1 MELIHAKA
9 NIEEIQSLT
18 EFDQYE
24 AVSGFGFKYADNDF
38 ELQVEEAVW
47 EKYPMIK
54 GHYLYEVGTEWG
66 GMVEDVNH
74 VGTTVKV
81 GGPTWRGMLARKII
95 SPPAGQ
101 AYKAITAMEANQAIA
116 ALVGTSLG
124 PLFAVSTADSGMT
137 VSGSFRY
144 TNLLAAIHSM
154 LQQYGARLEI
164 IFDGTQVVLSAVSSV
179 DYTDTELSQEYEA
192 PLESSVAYGEAY
204 NHVIALGR
212 GELTEREVVELWR
225 LDDGTITTTTQPAGA
240 NDKQFVLDYPN
251 AESLEEL
258 TSSATDKLIECSP
271 VESIG
276 INLDEIEIDFK
287 LGDVVGG
294 RDKVTGL
301 TISKPITQKILK
313 IDKNGRKINYK
324 AGE

>member
-24 AVSGFGFKYADNDF
+24 AVSGLGFKYADNDF

-47 EKYPMIK
+47 EKYQMIK

-258 TSSATDKLIECSP
+258 TSSATDKLIESSP

>member
-24 AVSGFGFKYADNDF
+24 AVSGLGFKYADNDF

-164 IFDGTQVVLSAVSSV
+164 IFDGTHVVLSAVSSV

-212 GELTEREVVELWR
+212 GELAEREVVELWR

-258 TSSATDKLIECSP
+258 TSSATDKLIESSP
-271 VESIG
+271 IESIG

-301 TISKPITQKILK
+301 TISKPITKKILK

>member
-1 MELIHAKA
+1 MEIIHADE
-9 NIEEIQSLT
+9 NLDEIQMLT

-24 AVSGFGFKYADNDF
+24 AVSGLGFKYADNDF
-38 ELQVEEAVW
+38 ELQVKEAVW
-47 EKYPMIK
+47 SKYPMVK

-66 GMVEDVNH
+66 GMLEDVNH

-101 AYKAITAMEANQAIA
+101 AYRTITAMEANQAIS
-116 ALVGTSLG
+116 ALVGSSLG
-124 PLFAVSTADSGMT
+124 SLFTVSTANSGIT

-179 DYTDTELSQEYEA
+179 DYTETELSQDYNA
-192 PLESSVAYGEAY
+192 PLESSVAHGKAY

-212 GELTEREVVELWR
+212 GELIDREVVELWR
-225 LDDGTITTTTQPAGA
+225 LDDGTITSTPQPIGPK
-240 NDKQFVLDYPN
+240 DKQFVLDYPN
-251 AESLEEL
+251 AESPEEL
-258 TSSATDKLIECSP
+258 TNSATAKLIENAP
-271 VESIG
+271 EESIA
-276 INLDEIEIDFK
+276 INLDEIETDFR

-294 RDKVTGL
+294 KDKVTGL
-301 TISKPITQKILK
+301 KISKPITQKILK
-313 IDKNGRKINYK
+313 IDKSGRKINYK

>member
-24 AVSGFGFKYADNDF
+24 AVSGLGFKYADNDF

-258 TSSATDKLIECSP
+258 TSSATDKLIESSP
-271 VESIG
+271 IESIG

-301 TISKPITQKILK
+301 TISKPITKKILK

-324 AGE
+324 VGE

>member
-24 AVSGFGFKYADNDF
+24 AVSGLGFKYADNDF
-38 ELQVEEAVW
+38 ELQVEEVVW
-47 EKYPMIK
+47 GNKPIIK

-66 GMVEDVNH
+66 GMVENVNH

-101 AYKAITAMEANQAIA
+101 AYKAIIAMEANQAIA
-116 ALVGTSLG
+116 ALIGTSLG

-212 GELTEREVVELWR
+212 GELAEREVVELWR

-258 TSSATDKLIECSP
+258 TSSATDKLIESSP

-301 TISKPITQKILK
+301 TISKPITKKILK

>member
-258 TSSATDKLIECSP
+258 TSSATDKLIESSP

-301 TISKPITQKILK
+301 TINKPITKKILK
-313 IDKNGRKINYK
+313 IDKNGRKTNYK

>member
-24 AVSGFGFKYADNDF
+24 AVSGLGFKYADNDF
-38 ELQVEEAVW
+38 ELQVEEVVW
-47 EKYPMIK
+47 GKKPIIK

-66 GMVEDVNH
+66 GMVENVNH

-101 AYKAITAMEANQAIA
+101 AYKAITAMDANQAIA
-116 ALVGTSLG
+116 ALVGSSLG
-124 PLFAVSTADSGMT
+124 PLFAVSTDDSGVT

-212 GELTEREVVELWR
+212 GELAEREVVELWR

-258 TSSATDKLIECSP
+258 TSSATDKLIESSP

>member
-116 ALVGTSLG
+116 ALVGSSLG

-258 TSSATDKLIECSP
+258 TSSATDKLIESSP

>member
-101 AYKAITAMEANQAIA
+101 AYKAITAMVANQAIA
-116 ALVGTSLG
+116 ALVGTALG

-164 IFDGTQVVLSAVSSV
+164 IFDGTQVVLTAVSSV

-258 TSSATDKLIECSP
+258 TSSATDKLIESSP
-271 VESIG
+271 IESIG

-301 TISKPITQKILK
+301 AISKPITQKILK

>member
-24 AVSGFGFKYADNDF
+24 AVSGLGFKYADNDF
-38 ELQVEEAVW
+38 ELQVEEVVW
-47 EKYPMIK
+47 GNKPIIK

-101 AYKAITAMEANQAIA
+101 AYKAIIAMEANQAIA
-116 ALVGTSLG
+116 ALIGTSLG

-212 GELTEREVVELWR
+212 GELAEREVVELWR

-258 TSSATDKLIECSP
+258 TSSATDKLIESSP

-301 TISKPITQKILK
+301 TISKPITKKILK

>member
-24 AVSGFGFKYADNDF
+24 AVSGLGFKYADNDF

-66 GMVEDVNH
+66 GIVEDVNH

-212 GELTEREVVELWR
+212 GELAEREVVELWR

-258 TSSATDKLIECSP
+258 TSSATDKLIESSP

>member
-24 AVSGFGFKYADNDF
+24 AVSGLGFKYADNDF

-47 EKYPMIK
+47 EKHPMIK

-101 AYKAITAMEANQAIA
+101 AYKAITAMDANQAIA
-116 ALVGTSLG
+116 ALVGSSFG
-124 PLFAVSTADSGMT
+124 PLFAVSTDDSGVT

-212 GELTEREVVELWR
+212 GELAEREVVELWR

-258 TSSATDKLIECSP
+258 TSSATDKLIESSP

-301 TISKPITQKILK
+301 TISKPITKKILK

>member
-1 MELIHAKA
+1 MEIIHADE
-9 NIEEIQSLT
+9 NLDEIQMLT

-24 AVSGFGFKYADNDF
+24 AVSGLGFKYADNDF
-38 ELQVEEAVW
+38 ELQVKEAVW
-47 EKYPMIK
+47 SKYPMVK

-66 GMVEDVNH
+66 GMLEDVNH

-101 AYKAITAMEANQAIA
+101 AYRTITAMEANQAIS
-116 ALVGTSLG
+116 ALVGSSLG
-124 PLFAVSTADSGMT
+124 SLFTVSTANSGIT

-164 IFDGTQVVLSAVSSV
+164 VFDGTQVVLSAVSSV
-179 DYTDTELSQEYEA
+179 DYTETELSQDYNA
-192 PLESSVAYGEAY
+192 PLESSVAHGKAY

-212 GELTEREVVELWR
+212 GELIDREVVELWR
-225 LDDGTITTTTQPAGA
+225 LDDGNVTSTPQLNNAA
-240 NDKQFVLDYPN
+240 DKQFILDYPN
-251 AESLEEL
+251 AESFEEL
-258 TSSATDKLIECSP
+258 TNSATAKLIENAP
-271 VESIG
+271 EESIE
-276 INLDEIEIDFK
+276 INLDEIETDFK

-294 RDKVTGL
+294 MDKVTGL
-301 TISKPITQKILK
+301 KISKPITQKILK
-313 IDKNGRKINYK
+313 IDKSGRKINYK

>member
-24 AVSGFGFKYADNDF
+24 AVSGLGFKYADNDF

-116 ALVGTSLG
+116 ALVGSSLG

-137 VSGSFRY
+137 VSGSLRY

-258 TSSATDKLIECSP
+258 TSSATDKLIESSP

>member
-116 ALVGTSLG
+116 ALVGSSLG

-212 GELTEREVVELWR
+212 GELAEREVVELWR

-258 TSSATDKLIECSP
+258 TSSATDKLIESSP

-301 TISKPITQKILK
+301 TISKPITKKILK